1 MAEDDWRSEYFQM
14 IDDCQRRDKL
24 LSSWDADF
32 LESIRERLDSNRLL
46 SPKQIA
52 KLEEIWEKATSKG

>member
-1 MAEDDWRSEYFQM
+1 MSDDWREEYYTL

-24 LSSWDADF
+24 LSAWDADF
-32 LESIRERLDSNRLL
+32 LESIRERLDSNREL
-46 SPKQIA
+46 SVKQVA